1 VGAAGDS
8 QLIKKL
14 RQHDDGSVWA
24 EDLEMLRHQE
34 QEAAQQQSY
43 RHAQLLHDIR
53 HALGPKPQL
62 TLGDC
67 APTGVD
73 AQLEFFLQNGFC
85 ILHNVLTAEQLPRAQ
100 AAWVAAE
107 EQAEAA
113 WREAGSA
120 GEGQNTATY
129 FDIPNLLALDDVFID
144 MVDSPALVPLLSRVT
159 GARSVPHYVYLH
171 FVCGYVH

>member
-1 VGAAGDS
+1 MPLDDRATVRLRHLVLSTATGSRSTKRCRGRGSGAQGVGAAGDS

-85 ILHNVLTAEQLPRAQ
+85 ILHNVLTADVSQPPSGCHHHRFWCACACVAPAHDRGTLRA
-100 AAWVAAE
+100 
-107 EQAEAA
+107 
-113 WREAGSA
+113 R
-120 GEGQNTATY
+120 
-129 FDIPNLLALDDVFID
+129 
-144 MVDSPALVPLLSRVT
+144 R
-159 GARSVPHYVYLH
+159 
-171 FVCGYVH
+171 